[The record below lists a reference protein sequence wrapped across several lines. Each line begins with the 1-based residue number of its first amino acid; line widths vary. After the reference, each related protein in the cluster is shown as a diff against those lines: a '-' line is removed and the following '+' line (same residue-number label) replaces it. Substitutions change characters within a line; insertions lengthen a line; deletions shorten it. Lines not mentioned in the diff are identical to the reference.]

1 MRELPAHDGSALPSC
16 HARIGRAAGRFPSA
30 SGKIQICSANP
41 GLLPSL
47 LSKPPCAAILAL
59 PNKKLNLNRIYSTA
73 ERVYNVFCYHT
84 PGEGIIMA
92 DGYGPSGQDPRD
104 DSRQDNTYH
113 YNYSYGSGRG
123 TTPSGGYKPPR
134 NSNDWGEWV
143 GIGFLLFI
151 LPFWFCK
158 LIGVVW
164 LLNKL
169 GKMTASDKRRYK
181 QEAKNA
187 ANRAKNTAQSFFQQN
202 ADAARQAADSARQAA
217 QGASAGY
224 SYQYGQTKQEQ
235 KAPSEPWEQK
245 AQPDAWNVRAVKR
258 KKAKKEGGGTGLIVG
273 GSVLTAIFGLSVF
286 VLGII
291 GAVENVAEMLIPIG
305 CCLPF
310 LAGGIAMLTSGIG
323 RNRRSERYLNY
334 LAYIGA
340 NREVSLA
347 PMAASFGVPVGKLCK
362 DLRRMLAKGI
372 LPTGYLDLAEGKL
385 FLTEM
390 GYHAPEPNREA
401 PPVHEETPQQA
412 AAREDDIL
420 REIRQVND
428 QIPDAAMS
436 AKIDRI
442 EEITG
447 KILKYQKEHPNKEG
461 QLRTFLNYYLPT
473 TLKILR
479 AYAQLD
485 AQGIEGQNISA
496 AKKRIED
503 MMDQVVSGFEKQ
515 LDKLFQ
521 DDAMDITSDVE
532 VLENMLKKD
541 GLSDEGGIT
550 MTL

>member
-1 MRELPAHDGSALPSC
+1 
-16 HARIGRAAGRFPSA
+16 
-30 SGKIQICSANP
+30 
-41 GLLPSL
+41 
-47 LSKPPCAAILAL
+47 
-59 PNKKLNLNRIYSTA
+59 
-73 ERVYNVFCYHT
+73 
-84 PGEGIIMA
+84 MA
-92 DGYGPSGQDPRD
+92 DSSYGPEEKSPQSGGQ
-104 DSRQDNTYH
+104 QNNYTYR
-113 YNYSYGSGRG
+113 YNYSFGSGRG
-123 TTPSGGYKPPR
+123 TTPNRPPR
-134 NSNDWGEWV
+134 PPKNSNSWGDWI
-143 GIGFLLFI
+143 GIGVLFCLPTGGITQLIAVIWAVRKI
-151 LPFWFCK
+151 LAMDAK
-158 LIGVVW
+158 QR
-164 LLNKL
+164 
-169 GKMTASDKRRYK
+169 TRYR
-181 QEAKNA
+181 QEAQRA
-187 ANRAKNTAQSFFQQN
+187 AHTAKEAAESFFQQ
-202 ADAARQAADSARQAA
+202 ADASAKAAAQDVSQRTAASAQAAGKASQPKQASRAAASRQA
-217 QGASAGY
+217 
-224 SYQYGQTKQEQ
+224 K
-235 KAPSEPWEQK
+235 P
-245 AQPDAWNVRAVKR
+245 QPDAWNVRDPVENKR
-258 KKAKKEGGGTGLIVG
+258 RKAKKEGGGTGLIIA
-273 GSVLTAIFGLSVF
+273 GSILAGVFGLGALTCMTPVF
-286 VLGII
+286 LGEFEYPI
-291 GAVENVAEMLIPIG
+291 LIPIVA
-305 CCLPF
+305 CLIF
-310 LAGGIAMLTSGIG
+310 MVYGFGMLASGIG
-323 RNRRSERYLNY
+323 KNRRSERYLNY

-340 NREVSLA
+340 NREVDLA
-347 PMAASFGVPVGKLCK
+347 PMAASFGVPVNKLCK

-390 GYHAPEPNREA
+390 GYHAQVRREEPA
-401 PPVHEETPQQA
+401 EETPQQA

-428 QIPDAAMS
+428 EIPDEVMS

-447 KILKYQKEHPNKEG
+447 KILAYQKSHPNKEG

-485 AQGIEGQNISA
+485 AQGIEGENISA

>member
-1 MRELPAHDGSALPSC
+1 M
-16 HARIGRAAGRFPSA
+16 
-30 SGKIQICSANP
+30 
-41 GLLPSL
+41 GLL
-47 LSKPPCAAILAL
+47 A
-59 PNKKLNLNRIYSTA
+59 
-73 ERVYNVFCYHT
+73 
-84 PGEGIIMA
+84 
-92 DGYGPSGQDPRD
+92 
-104 DSRQDNTYH
+104 
-113 YNYSYGSGRG
+113 
-123 TTPSGGYKPPR
+123 
-134 NSNDWGEWV
+134 
-143 GIGFLLFI
+143 
-151 LPFWFCK
+151 
-158 LIGVVW
+158 
-164 LLNKL
+164 
-169 GKMTASDKRRYK
+169 
-181 QEAKNA
+181 
-187 ANRAKNTAQSFFQQN
+187 
-202 ADAARQAADSARQAA
+202 
-217 QGASAGY
+217 
-224 SYQYGQTKQEQ
+224 
-235 KAPSEPWEQK
+235 
-245 AQPDAWNVRAVKR
+245 
-258 KKAKKEGGGTGLIVG
+258 
-273 GSVLTAIFGLSVF
+273 
-286 VLGII
+286 
-291 GAVENVAEMLIPIG
+291 
-305 CCLPF
+305 CLMF
-310 LAGGIAMLTSGIG
+310 MAGGLAMLFSGIG
-323 RNRRSERYLNY
+323 QNRRRERYLNY

-340 NREVSLA
+340 NREVDLA
-347 PMAASFGVPVGKLCK
+347 PMASSFGVSVGKLCK

-385 FLTEM
+385 YLTEM
-390 GYHAPEPNREA
+390 GYHAQVRREEPA
-401 PPVHEETPQQA
+401 EETPQQA

-428 QIPDAAMS
+428 QIPDAVMS

-485 AQGIEGQNISA
+485 AQGIEGENISA

>member
-1 MRELPAHDGSALPSC
+1 
-16 HARIGRAAGRFPSA
+16 
-30 SGKIQICSANP
+30 
-41 GLLPSL
+41 
-47 LSKPPCAAILAL
+47 
-59 PNKKLNLNRIYSTA
+59 
-73 ERVYNVFCYHT
+73 
-84 PGEGIIMA
+84 MA
-92 DGYGPSGQDPRD
+92 DNYRYDPEDKGTQSGSGPSQQGQ
-104 DSRQDNTYH
+104 QG
-113 YNYSYGSGRG
+113 YNYGYNYKYSYGDRSGRG
-123 TTPSGGYKPPR
+123 TAPGGQRPPKR
-134 NSNDWGEWV
+134 DDNWGEWI
-143 GIGFLLFI
+143 GIGVMLLVI
-151 LPFWFCK
+151 PFWFCK
-158 LIGVVW
+158 VIGVIW
-164 LLNKL
+164 LIRKL
-169 GKMTASDKRRYK
+169 VSMDAAQKNRYK
-181 QEAKNA
+181 QEAKRA
-187 ANRAKNTAQSFFQQN
+187 AGQAKTTAQQFFQQN
-202 ADAARQAADSARQAA
+202 ADAAADAARKAQAGAKRQAQA
-217 QGASAGY
+217 GAA
-224 SYQYGQTKQEQ
+224 YQYGPAQQSKQAQ
-235 KAPSEPWEQK
+235 PKAEPWEQK
-245 AQPDAWNVRAVKR
+245 AQPDSWNVRDPAENKR
-258 KKAKKEGGGTGLIVG
+258 RKAKKEGGGTGLIVG
-273 GSVLTAIFGLSVF
+273 GSVLSAVFGLSVF

-305 CCLPF
+305 ICLPF
-310 LAGGIAMLTSGIG
+310 LAGGLGMLFSGIG

-347 PMAASFGVPVGKLCK
+347 PMAAAFDVSVGKLCK

-390 GYHAPEPNREA
+390 GYHAPEPKREA
-401 PPVHEETPQQA
+401 PPEETAQQA

-428 QIPDAAMS
+428 EIPDAAMS

-447 KILKYQKEHPNKEG
+447 KILNYQKSHPNKEG

-485 AQGIEGQNISA
+485 AQGIEGENISA

>member
-1 MRELPAHDGSALPSC
+1 
-16 HARIGRAAGRFPSA
+16 
-30 SGKIQICSANP
+30 
-41 GLLPSL
+41 
-47 LSKPPCAAILAL
+47 
-59 PNKKLNLNRIYSTA
+59 
-73 ERVYNVFCYHT
+73 
-84 PGEGIIMA
+84 MA
-92 DGYGPSGQDPRD
+92 DSYGPGDRGPQSGGQQNGGQQNPN
-104 DSRQDNTYH
+104 SNYTYR
-113 YNYSYGSGRG
+113 YNYSFGSGRG
-123 TTPSGGYKPPR
+123 VPPNRPPR
-134 NSNDWGEWV
+134 PPRSSDSWKDWIW
-143 GIGFLLFI
+143 IGLLFCIPAAGITQIVAIVWAVSKI
-151 LPFWFCK
+151 LDMDAK
-158 LIGVVW
+158 QR
-164 LLNKL
+164 
-169 GKMTASDKRRYK
+169 TRYR
-181 QEAKNA
+181 QEAQRA
-187 ANRAKNTAQSFFQQN
+187 AHTAKEAAESFFQQ
-202 ADAARQAADSARQAA
+202 AAGAGQAAGTAPSAGPARDAQQAREGERQAQPQRAWTQPQRQ
-217 QGASAGY
+217 QQS
-224 SYQYGQTKQEQ
+224 
-235 KAPSEPWEQK
+235 K
-245 AQPDAWNVRAVKR
+245 AQPDGWNVRNPVENKR
-258 KKAKKEGGGTGLIVG
+258 KRAKKEGGGTGLIIG
-273 GSVLTAIFGLSVF
+273 GSILAGIFSLGALACMTPVF
-286 VLGII
+286 LGEFEYPI
-291 GAVENVAEMLIPIG
+291 LIPILA
-305 CCLPF
+305 CLMF
-310 LAGGIAMLTSGIG
+310 AAGGVSMLFSGIG
-323 RNRRSERYLNY
+323 KNRRSERYLNY

-340 NREVSLA
+340 NREVDLA
-347 PMAASFGVPVGKLCK
+347 PMAASFGVPVGKLCR

-390 GYHAPEPNREA
+390 GYHAQVRREEPA
-401 PPVHEETPQQA
+401 EETPQQA

-428 QIPDAAMS
+428 EIPDEVMS

-447 KILKYQKEHPNKEG
+447 KILRYQKEHPNKEG

-521 DDAMDITSDVE
+521 DDAMDSTSDVE

>member
-1 MRELPAHDGSALPSC
+1 MADHYGPGGPDPQDGS
-16 HARIGRAAGRFPSA
+16 
-30 SGKIQICSANP
+30 QQN
-41 GLLPSL
+41 
-47 LSKPPCAAILAL
+47 
-59 PNKKLNLNRIYSTA
+59 
-73 ERVYNVFCYHT
+73 
-84 PGEGIIMA
+84 
-92 DGYGPSGQDPRD
+92 
-104 DSRQDNTYH
+104 NTYH

-123 TTPSGGYKPPR
+123 TTPPGGRRRPPR
-134 NSNDWGEWV
+134 RSDDGGEWI
-143 GIGFLLFI
+143 GSGFLILV

-158 LIGVVW
+158 LFGVIW
-164 LLNKL
+164 LISKLNDMSA
-169 GKMTASDKRRYK
+169 GEKRRYK

-187 ANRAKNTAQSFFQQN
+187 AQRARNTAQAFFQQG
-202 ADAARQAADSARQAA
+202 ADAARQAADSARQGADAA
-217 QGASAGY
+217 RQAAESVRQQARGAASSASY
-224 SYQYGQTKQEQ
+224 SYQYGQPGQGK
-235 KAPSEPWEQK
+235 KAEAKAEPWERK
-245 AQPDAWNVRAVKR
+245 AQPDAWNVRDPQENKR
-258 KKAKKEGGGTGLIVG
+258 KRAKKERGGTGLIVG
-273 GSVLTAIFGLSVF
+273 GSILSAIFGF
-286 VLGII
+286 VIFALGVI
-291 GAVENVAEMLIPIG
+291 GAVENVAEMTIPIG
-305 CCLPF
+305 ICLPF
-310 LAGGIAMLTSGIG
+310 LAGGLSMLFSGIN

-340 NREVSLA
+340 NREVDLA

-362 DLRRMLAKGI
+362 DLRRMLARGI

-390 GYHAPEPNREA
+390 GYHAQPTRREP
-401 PPVHEETPQQA
+401 PPVQEETPQQA

-428 QIPDAAMS
+428 EIPDEVMS

-442 EEITG
+442 EEITR
-447 KILKYQKEHPNKEG
+447 KILNFQKAHPNKEG

-485 AQGIEGQNISA
+485 AQGIEGENISA

>member
-1 MRELPAHDGSALPSC
+1 
-16 HARIGRAAGRFPSA
+16 
-30 SGKIQICSANP
+30 
-41 GLLPSL
+41 
-47 LSKPPCAAILAL
+47 
-59 PNKKLNLNRIYSTA
+59 
-73 ERVYNVFCYHT
+73 
-84 PGEGIIMA
+84 MA
-92 DGYGPSGQDPRD
+92 DGFEPGGQD
-104 DSRQDNTYH
+104 RQDNSQQKDSYQYH
-113 YNYSYGSGRG
+113 YNYNYSYGSGRG
-123 TTPSGGYKPPR
+123 TTPPGGSKPPK
-134 NSNDWGEWV
+134 SSGDWGEWA
-143 GIGFLLFI
+143 IIAILFLALPGPMKLF
-151 LPFWFCK
+151 PFFWM
-158 LIGVVW
+158 LS
-164 LLNKL
+164 KL
-169 GKMTASDKRRYK
+169 GKMSASDKRRYR

-187 ANRAKNTAQSFFQQN
+187 ANRARNTAENFFRQG
-202 ADAARQAADSARQAA
+202 ADAARQAADSARQQGQSTSDGTYHYKYA
-217 QGASAGY
+217 QSQRKKRPA
-224 SYQYGQTKQEQ
+224 
-235 KAPSEPWEQK
+235 EPWEETSQ
-245 AQPDAWNVRAVKR
+245 AQPKAEPWEAEERKR
-258 KKAKKEGGGTGLIVG
+258 SRRQSKLMGSSGKGLIIA
-273 GSVLTAIFGLSVF
+273 GSIIAGIFGLGTLAVMTPIF
-286 VLGII
+286 LGEFEYPLI
-291 GAVENVAEMLIPIG
+291 IPIVA
-305 CCLPF
+305 CLMF
-310 LAGGIAMLTSGIG
+310 AAGGVSMLASGIG
-323 RNRRSERYLNY
+323 KGRRNERYLNY

-340 NREVSLA
+340 NREVALA
-347 PMAASFGVPVGKLCK
+347 PMAASFGVPVSKLCK

-385 FLTEM
+385 YLTEM
-390 GYHAPEPNREA
+390 GYHAPEPKRETS
-401 PPVHEETPQQA
+401 PVQEETPQQA

-428 QIPDAAMS
+428 EIPDAAMS

-447 KILKYQKEHPNKEG
+447 KILAYQKTHPNKEG

-485 AQGIEGQNISA
+485 AQGIEGENISA

>member
-1 MRELPAHDGSALPSC
+1 
-16 HARIGRAAGRFPSA
+16 
-30 SGKIQICSANP
+30 
-41 GLLPSL
+41 
-47 LSKPPCAAILAL
+47 
-59 PNKKLNLNRIYSTA
+59 
-73 ERVYNVFCYHT
+73 
-84 PGEGIIMA
+84 MA
-92 DGYGPSGQDPRD
+92 DQYGPGGSGPQG
-104 DSRQDNTYH
+104 DSHQDNTYH
-113 YNYSYGSGRG
+113 YNYSYGSGSGRG
-123 TTPSGGYKPPR
+123 TGGGGRPPKTP
-134 NSNDWGEWV
+134 NDWGEWV

-164 LLNKL
+164 LLSKL

-187 ANRAKNTAQSFFQQN
+187 ANRAKNTAQNLFQQGTDAARQA
-202 ADAARQAADSARQAA
+202 ADAARQAADSVR
-217 QGASAGY
+217 QGASA
-224 SYQYGQTKQEQ
+224 QQQEQ
-235 KAPSEPWEQK
+235 NTPSGGTTGSTYRYKYGRAAQDQQKKQAQDQAEPWEQTD
-245 AQPDAWNVRAVKR
+245 QPDAWNVRNPSENKR
-258 KKAKKEGGGTGLIVG
+258 RKAKKEGGGTGLIIG
-273 GSVLTAIFGLSVF
+273 GSILAGIFGLGTLACMTPVF
-286 VLGII
+286 LG
-291 GAVENVAEMLIPIG
+291 EFEYPLLIPILA
-305 CCLPF
+305 CLMF
-310 LAGGIAMLTSGIG
+310 AAGGVSMLFSGIG

-340 NREVSLA
+340 NREVDLA
-347 PMAASFGVPVGKLCK
+347 PMAASFGVPVSKLCK
-362 DLRRMLAKGI
+362 DLRRMLSKGI

-385 FLTEM
+385 YLTEM
-390 GYHAPEPNREA
+390 GYHAQPRREA
-401 PPVHEETPQQA
+401 PPVQEETAQEA

-428 QIPDAAMS
+428 EIPDEAMS

-442 EEITG
+442 EEITR
-447 KILKYQKEHPNKEG
+447 KILNFQKAHPNKEG

-485 AQGIEGQNISA
+485 AQGIEGENISA

>member
-1 MRELPAHDGSALPSC
+1 
-16 HARIGRAAGRFPSA
+16 
-30 SGKIQICSANP
+30 
-41 GLLPSL
+41 
-47 LSKPPCAAILAL
+47 
-59 PNKKLNLNRIYSTA
+59 
-73 ERVYNVFCYHT
+73 
-84 PGEGIIMA
+84 MA
-92 DGYGPSGQDPRD
+92 DGYGSGGQDPRD
-104 DSRQDNTYH
+104 GSRQDNTYH
-113 YNYSYGSGRG
+113 YNYNYSYGKG
-123 TTPSGGYKPPR
+123 TTPPGGHKPPR

-158 LIGVVW
+158 LIGVIW

-169 GKMTASDKRRYK
+169 GKMSSSDKRRYK

-187 ANRAKNTAQSFFQQN
+187 ASRAKYTAQSFFQQN

-217 QGASAGY
+217 QSASSGY
-224 SYQYGQTKQEQ
+224 SYRNNQTQQGK
-235 KAPSEPWEQK
+235 KAQTEPWEQK
-245 AQPDAWNVRAVKR
+245 TQPDAWSIRDQGAGKR

-273 GSVLTAIFGLSVF
+273 GSILTGIFGLGTLACMTPVF
-286 VLGII
+286 LGEFEYPI
-291 GAVENVAEMLIPIG
+291 LIPILA
-305 CCLPF
+305 CLMF
-310 LAGGIAMLTSGIG
+310 TTGGLSMLFSGIG
-323 RNRRSERYLNY
+323 KNRRSERYLNY

-340 NREVSLA
+340 NREIALA
-347 PMAASFGVPVGKLCK
+347 PMAASFGVPVNKLCK

-390 GYHAPEPNREA
+390 GYHAPDPHREEPA
-401 PPVHEETPQQA
+401 EETPQQA

-420 REIRQVND
+420 REIRQVNNE
-428 QIPDAAMS
+428 IPDAAMS

-447 KILKYQKEHPNKEG
+447 KILAYQKTHPNKEN

>member
-1 MRELPAHDGSALPSC
+1 
-16 HARIGRAAGRFPSA
+16 
-30 SGKIQICSANP
+30 
-41 GLLPSL
+41 
-47 LSKPPCAAILAL
+47 
-59 PNKKLNLNRIYSTA
+59 
-73 ERVYNVFCYHT
+73 
-84 PGEGIIMA
+84 MA
-92 DGYGPSGQDPRD
+92 DGFDPGGQDPRD
-104 DSRQDNTYH
+104 STQQNNTYH
-113 YNYSYGSGRG
+113 YNYSYGSGSGRG
-123 TTPSGGYKPPR
+123 TGGGHRPPR
-134 NSNDWGEWV
+134 NPNDWGEWI

-158 LIGVVW
+158 LIGVFW

-169 GKMTASDKRRYK
+169 GKMSSTDKRRYK

-187 ANRAKNTAQSFFQQN
+187 ASRARNTAQNLFQQG
-202 ADAARQAADSARQAA
+202 AEAARQAADSARQAA
-217 QGASAGY
+217 DTARQSSQAAPGGGSTY
-224 SYQYGQTKQEQ
+224 HYQYGQGKQSK
-235 KAPSEPWEQK
+235 KAQAEPWERQDK
-245 AQPDAWNVRAVKR
+245 AESWNQSEAGR
-258 KKAKKEGGGTGLIVG
+258 KKARKKAGGGTGLVVG
-273 GSVLTAIFGLSVF
+273 GSVLAANFGLAVF
-286 VLGII
+286 VLGVI
-291 GAVENVAEMLIPIG
+291 GAVENVAEMVIPIG
-305 CCLPF
+305 ICLPF
-310 LAGGIAMLTSGIG
+310 LAGGIGMIASGISK
-323 RNRRSERYLNY
+323 NRRSERYLNY

-340 NREVSLA
+340 NREVDLA
-347 PMAASFGVPVGKLCK
+347 PMAASFGTSVGKLCK
-362 DLRRMLAKGI
+362 DLRRMLARGI

-385 FLTEM
+385 YLTEM
-390 GYHAPEPNREA
+390 GYHAQPRREA
-401 PPVHEETPQQA
+401 PPVQEETPQQA

-428 QIPDAAMS
+428 EIPDEVMS

-447 KILKYQKEHPNKEG
+447 KILAYQKAHPNKES

-485 AQGIEGQNISA
+485 AQGIEGENISA

>member
-1 MRELPAHDGSALPSC
+1 
-16 HARIGRAAGRFPSA
+16 
-30 SGKIQICSANP
+30 
-41 GLLPSL
+41 
-47 LSKPPCAAILAL
+47 
-59 PNKKLNLNRIYSTA
+59 
-73 ERVYNVFCYHT
+73 
-84 PGEGIIMA
+84 MA
-92 DGYGPSGQDPRD
+92 DSYGPGDRGPQSGGQQNGGQQNPN
-104 DSRQDNTYH
+104 SNYTYR
-113 YNYSYGSGRG
+113 YNYSFGSGRG
-123 TTPSGGYKPPR
+123 VPPNRPPR
-134 NSNDWGEWV
+134 PPRSSDSWKDWIW
-143 GIGFLLFI
+143 IGLLFCIPAAGITQIVAIVWAVSKI
-151 LPFWFCK
+151 LDMDAK
-158 LIGVVW
+158 QR
-164 LLNKL
+164 
-169 GKMTASDKRRYK
+169 TRYR
-181 QEAKNA
+181 QEAQRA
-187 ANRAKNTAQSFFQQN
+187 AHTAKEAAESFFQQ
-202 ADAARQAADSARQAA
+202 AAGAGQAAGTAPSAGPARDAQQAREGERQAQPQRAWTQPQRQ
-217 QGASAGY
+217 QQS
-224 SYQYGQTKQEQ
+224 
-235 KAPSEPWEQK
+235 K
-245 AQPDAWNVRAVKR
+245 AQPDGWNVRNPVENKR
-258 KKAKKEGGGTGLIVG
+258 KRAKKEGGGTGLIIG
-273 GSVLTAIFGLSVF
+273 GSILAGIFSLGALACMTPVF
-286 VLGII
+286 LGEFEYPI
-291 GAVENVAEMLIPIG
+291 LIPILA
-305 CCLPF
+305 CLMF
-310 LAGGIAMLTSGIG
+310 AAGGVSMLFSGIG
-323 RNRRSERYLNY
+323 KNRRSERYLNY

-340 NREVSLA
+340 NREVDLA
-347 PMAASFGVPVGKLCK
+347 PMAASFGVPVGKLCR

-390 GYHAPEPNREA
+390 GYHAQVRREEPA
-401 PPVHEETPQQA
+401 EETPQQA

-428 QIPDAAMS
+428 EIPDEVMS

-442 EEITG
+442 EEITS
-447 KILKYQKEHPNKEG
+447 KILNYQKSHPNKEG

>member
-1 MRELPAHDGSALPSC
+1 MAEEYRYDPSSQEGQGGS
-16 HARIGRAAGRFPSA
+16 
-30 SGKIQICSANP
+30 
-41 GLLPSL
+41 
-47 LSKPPCAAILAL
+47 
-59 PNKKLNLNRIYSTA
+59 
-73 ERVYNVFCYHT
+73 
-84 PGEGIIMA
+84 
-92 DGYGPSGQDPRD
+92 GPSQQGPQGQ
-104 DSRQDNTYH
+104 QGYNYGYK

-123 TTPSGGYKPPR
+123 TAPGGQRPPR
-134 NSNDWGEWV
+134 KDDNWGEWI
-143 GIGFLLFI
+143 GIGVMLLV

-158 LIGVVW
+158 VIGVIW
-164 LLNKL
+164 LIRKL
-169 GKMTASDKRRYK
+169 AGMDAAQKSRYK
-181 QEAKNA
+181 QEAKRA
-187 ANRAKNTAQSFFQQN
+187 AGQAKTTARQFFQQN
-202 ADAARQAADSARQAA
+202 ADAAAEAARKAQEASRRQG
-217 QGASAGY
+217 QGPGAGERSY
-224 SYQYGQTKQEQ
+224 SYQYSQPGQEK
-235 KAPSEPWEQK
+235 KAQSQPKADPWDQK
-245 AQPDAWNVRAVKR
+245 AQPDAWNVRDPWENKR

-273 GSVLTAIFGLSVF
+273 GGVLAAVFGFTTF
-286 VLGII
+286 VLSII
-291 GAVENVAEMLIPIG
+291 GMVEGVAEMLIPIG
-305 CCLPF
+305 ICLPF
-310 LAGGIAMLTSGIG
+310 LAGGVGMIASGIG
-323 RNRRSERYLNY
+323 KNRRSERYLNY

-340 NREVSLA
+340 NREVDLV
-347 PMAASFGVPVGKLCK
+347 PMAAAFDVSVGKLCK

-390 GYHAPEPNREA
+390 GYHAPEPVRREE
-401 PPVHEETPQQA
+401 PVQETPQEA

-428 QIPDAAMS
+428 EIPDEIMS

-447 KILKYQKEHPNKEG
+447 KILRYQKEHPNKEG

>member
-1 MRELPAHDGSALPSC
+1 
-16 HARIGRAAGRFPSA
+16 
-30 SGKIQICSANP
+30 
-41 GLLPSL
+41 
-47 LSKPPCAAILAL
+47 
-59 PNKKLNLNRIYSTA
+59 
-73 ERVYNVFCYHT
+73 
-84 PGEGIIMA
+84 MA
-92 DGYGPSGQDPRD
+92 DGHGTGGQDPRND
-104 DSRQDNTYH
+104 PGQDNTYH

-123 TTPSGGYKPPR
+123 TAPSGGYRPPK
-134 NSNDWGEWV
+134 NSSDWGEWV
-143 GIGFLLFI
+143 GIGFLLFV
-151 LPFWFCK
+151 LPFPFK
-158 LIGVVW
+158 LFGVFW
-164 LLNKL
+164 LLSKL
-169 GKMTASDKRRYK
+169 SKMTASDKRRYK
-181 QEAKNA
+181 QEARNA
-187 ANRAKNTAQSFFQQN
+187 ANRARSTAENLFRQTADAAQRG
-202 ADAARQAADSARQAA
+202 ADAARQAADSARQA
-217 QGASAGY
+217 QAGSGGGTY
-224 SYQYGQTKQEQ
+224 RYQYSKSGQEK
-235 KAPSEPWEQK
+235 KAQVDPWERQDS
-245 AQPDAWNVRAVKR
+245 AESWNQSQAGR
-258 KKAKKEGGGTGLIVG
+258 KKARKKAGGGTGLVVSG
-273 GSVLTAIFGLSVF
+273 GVLAAVFGLTVF
-286 VLGII
+286 ILGVI
-291 GAVENVAEMLIPIG
+291 GAVENVAEVLIPIG
-305 CCLPF
+305 ICLPF
-310 LAGGIAMLTSGIG
+310 LAGGVGMIASGVG
-323 RNRRSERYLNY
+323 KNRRRERYMNY

-340 NREVSLA
+340 NREVALA
-347 PMAASFGVPVGKLCK
+347 PMAASFGVPVSRLCK
-362 DLRRMLAKGI
+362 DLRRMLSKGI

-390 GYHAPEPNREA
+390 GYHAPEPKREA

-420 REIRQVND
+420 REIRQIND
-428 QIPDAAMS
+428 EIPDAVMS

-541 GLSDEGGIT
+541 GLSGEGGIT